1 MMEKGD
7 CTLGDRKGQSK
18 GTYIDCPP
26 EATGFVL
33 PHLNFTV
40 TVCHRYWF
48 FHFSKSLRNSHLTQG
63 HTLSK

>member
-1 MMEKGD
+1 MMERGD
-7 CTLGDRKGQSK
+7 CTLGERKGQSK

-40 TVCHRYWF
+40 TYVIGTD
-48 FHFSKSLRNSHLTQG
+48 SSILVSH
-63 HTLSK
+63 

>member
-40 TVCHRYWF
+40 TVCHRY
-48 FHFSKSLRNSHLTQG
+48 
-63 HTLSK
+63 